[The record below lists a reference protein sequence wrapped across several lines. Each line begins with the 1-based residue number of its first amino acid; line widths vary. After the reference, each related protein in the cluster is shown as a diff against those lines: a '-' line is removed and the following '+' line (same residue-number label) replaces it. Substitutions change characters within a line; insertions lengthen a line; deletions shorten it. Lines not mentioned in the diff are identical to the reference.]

1 MDKRIH
7 EKDYRRSE
15 KIEKVS
21 KQLKGNSRN
30 NQKLLVDKLVYNKMN
45 NREIDIE
52 DYYKVEDYDEPNDW

>member
-15 KIEKVS
+15 KIEKAS

-30 NQKLLVDKLVYNKMN
+30 NQKLQVNKLVYNKTN
-45 NREIDIE
+45 NQEIDIE